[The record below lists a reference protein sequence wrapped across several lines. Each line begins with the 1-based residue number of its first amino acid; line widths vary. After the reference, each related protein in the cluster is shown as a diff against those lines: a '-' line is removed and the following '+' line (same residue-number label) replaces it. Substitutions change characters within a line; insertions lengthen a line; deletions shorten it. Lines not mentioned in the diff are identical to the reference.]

1 MDEDGAVWRCLV
13 AIARGVIVGV
23 AWFVLLNACAPAASN
38 APAAGAKPAT
48 GAATSGSSLPATS
61 SSSSSGASS
70 SGAAGSS
77 TTPTT
82 AAAPLVP
89 QRTQVAVGF
98 VPAVQ
103 EAPYYV
109 AKEKGYF
116 DAENLDVDLL
126 PVRASAEAVTQVGVG
141 NLQAADVALNPATL
155 NAFAGGVDV
164 KIIAG
169 EYGTPPT
176 ASDGFMFLVRKTL
189 FDSGAVRDVADLR
202 GRKLAFNSASGIG
215 WYAIDRMLR
224 EAGLTLDDV
233 DSTIITFGDMP
244 AAFANAVVDAAFM
257 PDPFGPQTIE
267 LGVAVSIAP
276 QFLRDTQV
284 GVVVVGEAFQKDP
297 RLAEAFLRAYVRALR
312 DLERDGYTSPEH
324 AAIIEKYTNVPLA
337 VLQKLARP
345 YADPELRIH
354 VASLMDQQRFYLERG
369 ELRYGEPL
377 DLTRWIDERPRI
389 AAVRAYPPR

>member
-1 MDEDGAVWRCLV
+1 MAITRGAMLF
-13 AIARGVIVGV
+13 IA
-23 AWFVLLNACAPAASN
+23 WLFLLGACAPAASN
-38 APAAGAKPAT
+38 APAAAAKPAT
-48 GAATSGSSLPATS
+48 GAATSGSGPPAMS
-61 SSSSSGASS
+61 PSNASGASP
-70 SGAAGSS
+70 SGGAGSS
-77 TTPTT
+77 TAPTT
-82 AAAPLVP
+82 AAAAAPLVP

-109 AKEKGYF
+109 AKDKGYF

-155 NAFAGGVDV
+155 NAFAGGVDI

-176 ASDGFMFLVRKTL
+176 ASDGFMFLVRKAL
-189 FDSGAVRDVADLR
+189 FDSGAVRDVAALR
-202 GRKLAFNSASGIG
+202 GRKLAFSSASGFG
-215 WYAIDRMLR
+215 WYAVDRMLR
-224 EAGLTLDDV
+224 EAGLSLDDV
-233 DSTIITFGDMP
+233 DATIMTFGDMP

-267 LGVAVSIAP
+267 LGVAVSIAT

-297 RLAEAFLRAYVRALR
+297 RLAEAFLRAYLRALR

-345 YADPELRIH
+345 YAEPELRIN

-377 DLTRWIDERPRI
+377 DLTRWIDERPRT